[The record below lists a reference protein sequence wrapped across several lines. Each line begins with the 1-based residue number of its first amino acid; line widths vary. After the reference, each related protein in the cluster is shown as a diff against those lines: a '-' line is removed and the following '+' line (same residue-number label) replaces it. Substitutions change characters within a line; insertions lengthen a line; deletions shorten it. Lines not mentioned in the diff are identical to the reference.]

1 MKKLLLLLL
10 LIPALSF
17 SQVQDSTTVK
27 IINQLNAQAEAIN
40 RMSLYLDYC
49 DGRYRTG
56 TTMAMSGV
64 GITGAGLLINS
75 LGNGEG
81 NSNSNAPIIVS
92 GLGGLLTLIGG
103 ILIVDSH
110 KWIGRAGRVKVDS
123 NAITYKF

>member
-1 MKKLLLLLL
+1 MKKLLIILVLL
-10 LIPALSF
+10 PSLSF

-27 IINQLNAQAEAIN
+27 IINQLNVQAESIN

-56 TTMAMSGV
+56 SIMAISGV

-92 GLGGLLTLIGG
+92 GIGGLLTLIGG

-110 KWIGRAGRVKVDS
+110 KWIGRAGRVKVDKNS
-123 NAITYKF
+123 ISYKF